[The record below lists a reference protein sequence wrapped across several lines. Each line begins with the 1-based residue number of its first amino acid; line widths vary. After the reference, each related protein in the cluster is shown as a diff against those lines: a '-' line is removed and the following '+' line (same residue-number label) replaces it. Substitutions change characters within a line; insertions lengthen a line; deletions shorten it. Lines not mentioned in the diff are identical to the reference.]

1 MSMEGFTGLKVLSLT
16 PILAVADLPIPDYEK
31 LGIVSLLI
39 LAVIAIWRE
48 GNRRQDKLEGIIDR
62 NTKALTEAAEVDRE
76 NTAVLVEVKDAIL
89 TCRSKDEKRAI

>member
-1 MSMEGFTGLKVLSLT
+1 MSMEGLTGLKVLSLT
-16 PILAVADLPIPDYEK
+16 PILAVADLAIPDYEK

-62 NTKALTEAAEVDRE
+62 NTKALSEAAEVDRE

-89 TCRSKDEKRAI
+89 TCRSKDERKTR

>member
-16 PILAVADLPIPDYEK
+16 PILAVADLPLDTYEK
-31 LGIVSLLI
+31 GGIIALLV
-39 LAVIAIWRE
+39 LAVVAIWRE

-62 NTKALTEAAEVDRE
+62 NTKALSEAAEVDRE

-89 TCRSKDEKRAI
+89 TCRSKDEKRAR

>member
-89 TCRSKDEKRAI
+89 TCRSKDEKRAR

>member
-1 MSMEGFTGLKVLSLT
+1 MSMESITGIKLLAIT

-31 LGIVSLLI
+31 IGIVALLI
-39 LAVIAIWRE
+39 LAVVAIWKE

-62 NTKALTEAAEVDRE
+62 NTKALSEAAEVDRE

-89 TCRSKDEKRAI
+89 TCRSKDGKK